1 MNWVAIRM
9 LTGDRV
15 KFLGLVFGIA
25 FSTLLITQ
33 QLTLFVNLIFRGGV
47 AVQEVST
54 ADIWVMDPASRTADV
69 IFPMPITALD
79 RVRAVPGVAFASP
92 MLRSNATIRT
102 PDGDL
107 EGVTVIGVDDSALI
121 GLPRRMTEGSRERL
135 MDPNAVFIDD
145 TGARKLFGDSPDVV
159 GTELELNDQ
168 RAIVN
173 GIVDSV
179 PTFTA
184 QVTLYTRYSNALNYV
199 PGTRN
204 RLSFVLVR
212 SDGSV
217 TAEKLTARITDQT
230 GLKAR
235 TSKDFTRDGVDFIVE
250 NTGIPINFGITVI
263 LGVVVGVAIVGLTLS
278 LFLRDNIKQFGM
290 LKAIGVTNPQD
301 HGHGRRAKL
310 PRYPDRLWPGLGH
323 GDGVHRPW
331 RIQQRRLQGF
341 LHALGNPANHA
352 GPRPRHRWRNQ
363 PYRDARR
370 AEHRSGL
377 GVQMSKTAISV
388 SHVAKD
394 FPVGDTSIRVLH
406 DVSVD
411 VQAGELTYLVGESG
425 SGKTTLISIIAG
437 ILLSDRGQRVGVRYA
452 DL

>member
-145 TGARKLFGDSPDVV
+145 TGARKLFGDSTDVV

-168 RAIVN
+168 RAIVK

-212 SDGSV
+212 SDGSI
-217 TAEKLTARITDQT
+217 TAQELTARITEQT

-235 TSKDFTRDGVDFIVE
+235 TSEDFTRDGVNFIVE

-290 LKAIGVTNPQD
+290 LKAIGVTNRKIMDMVAAQSFLVILI
-301 HGHGRRAKL
+301 G
-310 PRYPDRLWPGLGH
+310 YGLGLAMATAF
-323 GDGVHRPW
+323 
-331 RIQQRRLQGF
+331 I
-341 LHALGNPANHA
+341 
-352 GPRPRHRWRNQ
+352 
-363 PYRDARR
+363 
-370 AEHRSGL
+370 GL
-377 GVQMSKTAISV
+377 GAANNDAFKGFYMLWEIPLITLGLVLAI
-388 SHVAKD
+388 
-394 FPVGDTSIRVLH
+394 
-406 DVSVD
+406 
-411 VQAGELTYLVGESG
+411 
-425 SGKTTLISIIAG
+425 
-437 ILLSDRGQRVGVRYA
+437 VGVTSHIAMRGVLSTDPA
-452 DL
+452 SVFR